1 MDVAKRL
8 QFDTTET
15 LAGANQDALNVLQ
28 QAVQELS
35 AAAKQKQA
43 QMLELAKQTAEQ
55 GIGDN
60 DLKRLKRQF
69 DSNKATYVNIDQ
81 KERFMKGLYG
91 LELDIEQLTAAKD
104 QHEQQLERE
113 AEALRSLK
121 AQNEQA
127 RAKLGSTAGSISQ
140 LYGLVEQTTAATAS
154 QLEATSAVLQQAASS
169 SKPAEDAAAE
179 PGPEQAE
186 AQALVEAE
194 AAEAKELERSIAAAE
209 AELSELEARAAAGRQ
224 ELTAL
229 RSEVER
235 LELLASDRVKAAD
248 ADSHTRSKAQ
258 WCEDLLALRSKLSG
272 LSVLSS
278 SSSEEVVLGICLKL
292 PTARQPAVD
301 AAGAAAAAVPI
312 REVQHELQ
320 LQLLPSGSGS
330 GVLLS
335 GARLSPAAGDV
346 RAFLDAAVDGS
357 QVSLSHLV
365 CEVRGRLLSYWS
377 RQVLV
382 EAAAEVY
389 PPCSSSRGPPHV
401 RVALPNQV
409 EVEVLVP
416 FGWPCSSSEALQLVE
431 LACPQLQP
439 AAAAVLVDSIN
450 SNSGLLPGDLLG
462 LLRAAAEAAE
472 AALLDAEA
480 ASL

>member
-15 LAGANQDALNVLQ
+15 LAGANQEALDVLQ
-28 QAVQELS
+28 QAVQDLS
-35 AAAKQKQA
+35 TAAKQKRT
-43 QMLELAKQTAEQ
+43 QMLDLAKQTAEQ

-69 DSNKATYVNIDQ
+69 DSNKATYVNIEQ

-91 LELDIEQLTAAKD
+91 LEVDIEQLTAAKD
-104 QHEQQLERE
+104 QYEQQLERE
-113 AEALRSLK
+113 AEALRGLK

-127 RAKLGSTAGSISQ
+127 RAKLGSTAASISQ
-140 LYGLVEQTTAATAS
+140 LYGLVEQTTAATGS

-169 SKPAEDAAAE
+169 RPAEEAAAE
-179 PGPEQAE
+179 PGPEQAQ

-194 AAEAKELERSIAAAE
+194 AATAKELERCIAAAE
-209 AELSELEARAAAGRQ
+209 AELSELEGKAGAGRQ

-229 RSEVER
+229 RAEVER

-258 WCEDLLALRSKLSG
+258 WCEDLLALRTKLSG
-272 LSVLSS
+272 LSVLS

-292 PTARQPAVD
+292 PTARQPAVE
-301 AAGAAAAAVPI
+301 GAAAAAVPV

-320 LQLLPSGSGS
+320 LQLLPCTSSS

-346 RAFLDAAVDGS
+346 RAFLDAAVNGS

-365 CEVRGRLLSYWS
+365 CEVRGRLLCYWS

-416 FGWPCSSSEALQLVE
+416 FAWPCSSSERLQLVQ
-431 LACPQLQP
+431 LACPQVDP
-439 AAAAVLVDSIN
+439 AAAVALVDSIN
-450 SNSGLLPGDLLG
+450 ANRQLLLGGDLLG
-462 LLRAAAEAAE
+462 LLRAVAEATE
-472 AALLDAEA
+472 AQLLDAEA
-480 ASL
+480 ANM

>member
-127 RAKLGSTAGSISQ
+127 RAKLGSTAASISQ

-169 SKPAEDAAAE
+169 SRPAEDAAAE

-278 SSSEEVVLGICLKL
+278 SSEEVVLGICLKL

-320 LQLLPSGSGS
+320 LQLLPSSSGS

-335 GARLSPAAGDV
+335 GAQLSPAAGDV

-357 QVSLSHLV
+357 KVSLSHLV

-409 EVEVLVP
+409 EVEALVP

-439 AAAAVLVDSIN
+439 AAAAALVDSIN
-450 SNSGLLPGDLLG
+450 SNSGLLQGDLLG